1 MKQSPDGAKRR
12 LLAGLAVTA
21 ALLVP
26 LAVFG
31 APALARSTAA
41 ASEYEYSGSSSQYQY
56 RVQICHH
63 TGSKNNPSHTITVS
77 SRAVKAHL
85 RHGDTLGPCGPNVS
99 APTGHHDSGNDD
111 NQGQDHGNGH
121 GHGHGNGK

>member
-41 ASEYEYSGSSSQYQY
+41 ASEYQYSGSSQYQY
-56 RVQICHH
+56 RVQICHR
-63 TGSKNNPSHTITVS
+63 TGSKKHPSHTITVS
-77 SRAVKAHL
+77 SAAVKAHL

-99 APTGHHDSGNDD
+99 APTVHQNPGNDD
-111 NQGQDHGNGH
+111 GQGQNNGNGH
-121 GHGHGNGK
+121 GKGHNK

>member
-1 MKQSPDGAKRR
+1 M
-12 LLAGLAVTA
+12 TA

-41 ASEYEYSGSSSQYQY
+41 ASEYEYSGGSSQYQY

-63 TGSKNNPSHTITVS
+63 TGSRKHPFHTITVS
-77 SRAVKAHL
+77 SRSVPAHL
-85 RHGDTLGPCGPNVS
+85 RHGDTLGPCGSNVS
-99 APTGHHDSGNDD
+99 APTVHNNSGNDND
-111 NQGQDHGNGH
+111 QGHGNGH
-121 GHGHGNGK
+121 GKGHNK